1 MRLKASVLVGLL
13 WCLALLSIVVMGVL
27 HFARGDLLVV
37 KNHGDRIQARYLALA
52 GIEKAKALLYQD
64 ARNRSRSARNHT
76 GELSDAPQHF
86 RNVPLGRGQFQ
97 VFRSGRADE
106 GGGVVFGVSDE
117 ESRLNVNTASSD
129 ELSKLDGMT
138 PDIVAAIMDW
148 RDADNQVTPG
158 GAEVDYYAS
167 LRPPYQPRN
176 GQLQTVRELLMV
188 RGISHDLLLGNDTD
202 QKPLLPADEADAE
215 GFLASAAGAGPFD
228 AGWAGVFTVDSS
240 VQNVNASGQDLVNV
254 QSADENTLTSVKGI
268 TSDIAKAIVAYR
280 GQNRFQSV
288 ADLLDVT
295 AVQTQPQDQLQGGPR
310 PSQPAQGQAPSGANP
325 QAPSAPVSNPSGPK
339 VVSETLLMDLADDL
353 TAQSDRALP
362 GVVNIN
368 TASLEVLACLPGM
381 NPDLAQAVISF
392 RQSNGAYPNIA
403 WLLRVPGM
411 SQPIFKQVAPRVTA
425 RSETFR
431 ILSEGRIPSSG
442 ARQRIQ
448 AVVHVD
454 LHGLTALSYREDD
467 L

>member
-1 MRLKASVLVGLL
+1 
-13 WCLALLSIVVMGVL
+13 
-27 HFARGDLLVV
+27 
-37 KNHGDRIQARYLALA
+37 
-52 GIEKAKALLYQD
+52 
-64 ARNRSRSARNHT
+64 
-76 GELSDAPQHF
+76 
-86 RNVPLGRGQFQ
+86 
-97 VFRSGRADE
+97 
-106 GGGVVFGVSDE
+106 
-117 ESRLNVNTASSD
+117 
-129 ELSKLDGMT
+129 
-138 PDIVAAIMDW
+138 
-148 RDADNQVTPG
+148 
-158 GAEVDYYAS
+158 
-167 LRPPYQPRN
+167 
-176 GQLQTVRELLMV
+176 
-188 RGISHDLLLGNDTD
+188 
-202 QKPLLPADEADAE
+202 
-215 GFLASAAGAGPFD
+215 
-228 AGWAGVFTVDSS
+228 VDSS
-240 VQNVNASGQDLVNV
+240 VQNVNASGQDFVNV
-254 QSADENTLTSVKGI
+254 LSADENTLTSVKGI
-268 TSDIAKAIVAYR
+268 TPDIAKAIVAYR
-280 GQNRFQSV
+280 GQNRIQSV

-295 AVQTQPQDQLQGGPR
+295 AVQTQPQDQLQGRPR